1 MVGFPG
7 EDEEDF
13 KKLYDFIK
21 ETKFEKLGAFSYSK
35 EEETP
40 AATFKDQIHPMTKKS
55 RYNKIMKLQNEISKE
70 IEKNLIGKKVEILI
84 EGITSDEKYYV
95 GRSYMDVPDID
106 GLAYIKVKD
115 NTIDRDFIGQY
126 VNAKI
131 VDTKDYDI
139 ICEEER

>member
-1 MVGFPG
+1 
-7 EDEEDF
+7 
-13 KKLYDFIK
+13 
-21 ETKFEKLGAFSYSK
+21 
-35 EEETP
+35 
-40 AATFKDQIHPMTKKS
+40 
-55 RYNKIMKLQNEISKE
+55 
-70 IEKNLIGKKVEILI
+70 
-84 EGITSDEKYYV
+84 
-95 GRSYMDVPDID
+95 MDVPDID

>member
-1 MVGFPG
+1 
-7 EDEEDF
+7 
-13 KKLYDFIK
+13 
-21 ETKFEKLGAFSYSK
+21 
-35 EEETP
+35 
-40 AATFKDQIHPMTKKS
+40 
-55 RYNKIMKLQNEISKE
+55 MKLQNEISKE